1 MTAAVRAPH
10 RTRNRQLAVSLV
22 GWAMLG
28 IAVLLPDGLPMWVA
42 PTCAVVGFHVGL
54 ILAVLAL
61 QTHAEAR
68 TLDRMRRGEGVLA
81 TWTVDPAR
89 WALFVEHA
97 RQLAA
102 APGARGSMLAL
113 PATPPASGYA
123 VTVSEDAIR
132 VEEEFAP
139 MRRDAMVYVA
149 GAVLEFRQLVQV
161 GRSMAWWTYRV
172 PIAEGAERDAERV
185 AAHYAAARAR
195 LTRPARKLWALA
207 GVVAALA
214 LVVLLI
220 ARLTAWR

>member
-1 MTAAVRAPH
+1 MRAPH
-10 RTRNRQLAVSLV
+10 RTRSWQLAASLA

-28 IAVLLPDGLPMWVA
+28 LAVLLPDGLPTWVA
-42 PTCAVVGFHVGL
+42 PTCGIVGLNVGL
-54 ILAVLAL
+54 IFGVLAL
-61 QTHAEAR
+61 QTHGEAR

-81 TWTVDPAR
+81 RWTVDPAR
-89 WALFVEHA
+89 WALFLEHA

-102 APGARGSMLAL
+102 ERGARGSMLAL
-113 PATPPASGYA
+113 PATPPAIGYQ

-161 GRSMAWWTYRV
+161 GKRMDWWTYRL

-195 LTRPARKLWALA
+195 LTRPARKLWAI
-207 GVVAALA
+207 GGFVAALA
-214 LVVLLI
+214 LFIAVVGW
-220 ARLTAWR
+220 LTGWR